1 MFTVESTA
9 CFNDVLKNLCM
20 HPTTIRLFDAIK
32 TATSGAVDGAGKPG
46 DVAKALG
53 QSSAVVT
60 NWKARGVS
68 KDGMLIANA
77 KFGIN
82 PKWIEAGEGVV
93 FPSGLPTGGNP
104 DVPSIKEPP
113 AKWLNSNVTHAPSRG
128 RIPLISWVKAGSFSD
143 VQDFYQ
149 PGEADE
155 WVDAWHSTPSQN
167 AFALKVEGDSMTAP
181 NGRSFPDGCTLIVD
195 PNRSP
200 KPGDFVVAK
209 DIDAQRATFKQLT
222 SDGLMSYL
230 KPLNPAYPTQPIDND
245 RIRIVGVVIEWFV
258 GGKL

>member
-1 MFTVESTA
+1 MEQAGINQADLARA
-9 CFNDVLKNLCM
+9 CNVKPPSVNGWL
-20 HPTTIRLFDAIK
+20 
-32 TATSGAVDGAGKPG
+32 SGK
-46 DVAKALG
+46 
-53 QSSAVVT
+53 
-60 NWKARGVS
+60 
-68 KDGMLIANA
+68 A
-77 KFGIN
+77 KFLR
-82 PKWIEAGEGVV
+82 GENLLKAAAALKVNQQWLADGTGDMR
-93 FPSGLPTGGNP
+93 PAPGLHEVN
-104 DVPSIKEPP
+104 EPRP
-113 AKWLNSNVTHAPSRG
+113 AWTNSNVTPAPSRG

-181 NGRSFPDGCTLIVD
+181 TGRSFPHGCTLIVD
-195 PNRSP
+195 PNRAP

-209 DIDAQRATFKQLT
+209 DIEAQRATFKQLT

-230 KPLNPAYPTQPIDND
+230 KPLNPAYPTQVIDDD

-258 GGKL
+258 GGRL